1 MAGEKFYYIFEDAPN
16 KRIQG
21 AEPIGYSEVDFNLDQ
36 RDQGMGRDVSL
47 SGGKFNFKFTLQRH
61 GNIFNKI
68 LYYRHLTGFESNV
81 KLIIVLK
88 SGLEFIGKLDYVTA
102 RSNDFNRFECPVI
115 VESQTQ
121 IFRRRSETKVDLF
134 SDVTING
141 ESIIPLQPI
150 NMLLQAKPSVQ
161 VSKWKQAS
169 RYQQNALTPAVTTY
183 FSLTQ
188 SIEQSDVADTY
199 VPFVQR
205 SVEKNDMQILES
217 QSALKNVVLKISNMD
232 ISIIRAGSNS
242 KTVSIRII
250 KTSSEVNN
258 ATPSTI
264 TVYTSGNTTNDV
276 FLTGSFPDIQIGDI
290 QRGEKLWLYMAVDS
304 TGSQSIIINS
314 IEIELS
320 SLSTAYNSIT
330 PTFRL
335 IDVMKHVSKS
345 ISGLEVSA
353 PRYDLGGQFY
363 DTVLTNGN
371 LLRNVTDK
379 PFYVSWDDLE
389 KSFRSEHNADSEIT
403 IENRV
408 FVGIEE
414 DFYTNEECGFFNN
427 TQFSELDNYPN
438 PIYCL
443 NSFNFKYEN
452 YQSLK
457 ENTEPNS
464 ESTIHGQSI
473 FTPYNQDV
481 EGSLE
486 LSVKWIRDAILL
498 DVQQRLSTSV
508 SKDTATQDDDKIF
521 AIDTVFTEN
530 DQQFT
535 ETTTLQHT
543 YANTFLSLK
552 SNGDVNFVVLGIK
565 QGTTFIIEYPDPNAG
580 TYEVFEI
587 ANTELKLIR
596 TSGGSISSAND
607 GIRLTKYTYEIK
619 KETIPLTNRTNQGF
633 DVVLNLISPERYSN
647 LRYSVERNIRN
658 YWHRFLAT
666 VNLYHKD
673 KPIKNTF
680 YKNNGACETLYNGL
694 RVIEKEDWIPN
705 DPIVTPYMYENVI
718 FANVDFARFL
728 NLQTEIRSRR
738 GFIRTIDNNRRV
750 LKLYPIKMS
759 YENKT
764 RQLTISGQEKFE
776 KAYLT
781 IVKQN
786 GIITINDETKLRKV
800 IYDPVA
806 LDRDKQAI
814 LFDLEKQR
822 LYNPIYFD
830 KVSVNGA
837 IPETIEVL
845 KSWLDLL

>member
-21 AEPIGYSEVDFNLDQ
+21 AEPIGYSEVDFSLDQ
-36 RDQGMGRDVSL
+36 RETGMGRDVSL

-61 GNIFNKI
+61 GNIFKKI

-134 SDVTING
+134 SDVSING
-141 ESIIPLQPI
+141 EAITPLQPI
-150 NMLLQAKPSVQ
+150 NMLLQAKPSIQESQWEQSQPYRESPNSISIFHYVNPAQ
-161 VSKWKQAS
+161 NLIKSEINDSYTFFQTRAQLPGNFETIKAQSNLKNLTIKWEIPYFRAGVAPGAS
-169 RYQQNALTPAVTTY
+169 ITLSVIVRFRNIENVL
-183 FSLTQ
+183 FTQ
-188 SIEQSDVADTY
+188 S
-199 VPFVQR
+199 
-205 SVEKNDMQILES
+205 
-217 QSALKNVVLKISNMD
+217 
-232 ISIIRAGSNS
+232 
-242 KTVSIRII
+242 
-250 KTSSEVNN
+250 
-258 ATPSTI
+258 
-264 TVYTSGNTTNDV
+264 
-276 FLTGSFPDIQIGDI
+276 
-290 QRGEKLWLYMAVDS
+290 S
-304 TGSQSIIINS
+304 TGSLSFNGTFNFIIPEVQREESIFLYIKAQGLFPVFESTGMKFNIKAQ
-314 IEIELS
+314 
-320 SLSTAYNSIT
+320 STAYNSIT
-330 PTFRL
+330 PCFRL
-335 IDVMKHVSKS
+335 IDVMKQISKS

-403 IENRV
+403 IDNRV

-438 PIYCL
+438 PMYCL

-580 TYEVFEI
+580 NYEVFEI

-647 LRYSVERNIRN
+647 LRYSDGRNIRN
-658 YWHRFLAT
+658 YWNRFLAT

-694 RVIEKEDWIPN
+694 RVIEKEDWIPT

-718 FANVDFARFL
+718 FANVDFAHFL

-781 IVKQN
+781 IVKKD
-786 GIITINDETKLRKV
+786 GIITVNDENKLRKL
-800 IYDPVA
+800 IYDPIA
-806 LDRDKQAI
+806 LDRDKQVI

-822 LYNPIYFD
+822 LYNPVYWD
-830 KVSVNGA
+830 VVSVNGA